1 MIEHIWK
8 YCVIVLK
15 TLAKRDSEWFTDA
28 LFVSGRFSIHWGE
41 GWDEY
46 FTSGSTVLR
55 RATKRK
61 KTYLVNYVRRILWMQ

>member
-1 MIEHIWK
+1 M
-8 YCVIVLK
+8 IVLK

-55 RATKRK
+55 RTAKRK
-61 KTYLVNYVRRILWMQ
+61 NKYLVNSVCGILWMQ